1 MTKDTDPSAKTTQ
14 TPPPLSG
21 SESLGAADDEIR
33 ARAYELYLERNC
45 EPGHAQD
52 DWFRAESELRQRGP
66 KGKP

>member
-1 MTKDTDPSAKTTQ
+1 MRKDTDPSAKTIQ
-14 TPPPLSG
+14 TPAPVSG
-21 SESLGAADDEIR
+21 SQSLGATEDEIR